1 MVDLNKHAIA
11 HAKDHCPGVQ
21 AICSDVVL
29 WSRKEHRTFRVS
41 IGFWALCYLDLKS
54 MKEYLRWVRDH
65 VMVQIFVEPVFPNH
79 K

>member
-11 HAKDHCPGVQ
+11 HANDHCPKVK
-21 AICSDVVL
+21 AICSDVVS
-29 WSRKEHRTFRVS
+29 WSRKEQGNFGVS

-54 MKEYLRWVRDH
+54 MKEYLRWVRYH
-65 VMVQIFVEPVFPNH
+65 VKVQIFVEPVFPNH